1 MDTSRAPSPIW
12 DAAHAT
18 AGDAASWVTHAAP
31 GSSATIRTEAAR
43 GGAELRFDFDLAGPT
58 SWVIAR
64 REVELTL
71 PEHYVARI
79 RLRSTL
85 APNQFQLKLIDPS
98 NANVWWWR
106 QPIEASAEI
115 TTLVL
120 RRSALGFAWGPASGA
135 PPREIGAIEVALA
148 AGQGGAGTLWIETI
162 EIAAREAV
170 SGSPRVIAAQASS
183 HASGHESSFLVDGA
197 PGGSWCPAPD
207 DPAPALELDLGTLR
221 ECGGVV
227 MVLDGDRPFPP
238 TRVYAS
244 DTATGDAWALVSED
258 GGGTQPS
265 RWLARGEHEARRLRI
280 ELGRPAGG
288 ALAVRRVEIVPI
300 ERVLSPAAW
309 AASRAREAPRGRFPR
324 HLLGEQAY
332 WAIAG
337 GDGDAEKGLLSEDGA
352 LEVAAEGF
360 TLEPFL
366 VCEASVLS
374 WADVVAT
381 PALVDGSLPLPTVT
395 WSAGDLSL
403 EVSAFATG
411 LAEDR
416 ALVARY
422 RLSHRGEGERR
433 VRLVIAIRPYQVTP
447 AWQSLNVHPAV
458 APIERLARR
467 DDRIVVD
474 GRDAL
479 VLVTPPTR
487 FGVASTADGL
497 ASIFDGGFPEAAAID
512 DPLGFAEGALAYDLC
527 LAPGATET
535 VTIAVPRSVPAA
547 QHVARSRAW
556 ADERFAEAA
565 EAFRSRLAAIPIELP
580 PAAARFRD
588 SLRASVG
595 WILLNR
601 DGPRIQPGPRCYR
614 RSWIRDGTL
623 TGTALAEMGF
633 AEEARAF
640 LRWYA
645 PYQHEDGRVPCAVD
659 HAGIDPVA
667 EHDSHGQLAW
677 GVVEVYRLTGD
688 ERFLRELWPRVAL
701 ATDAIARL
709 RSTRLDDDARARGC
723 YGLMP
728 ESISHEGY
736 SSQPVHSFWDD
747 FFAVRGLAHA
757 AIGAEVLGET
767 AAAKRIAAL
776 RDAMRADLHAAVAAT
791 LTRHGIDVIPG
802 SVELGDFDPTSTSI
816 AFDPCEEAE
825 RFPRAALVH
834 TFERYWEEL
843 EARRAGRAPNDGYTP
858 YEIRNATALLRLGW
872 KDRALAQLE
881 WLIGDQRPPAWCQ
894 WPEVAWRE
902 QRAARFLG
910 DLPHGWVASSFVRTV
925 RRLVAYERE
934 ADGALVIGAGIP
946 AAWARDPA
954 GVRVRALPTPY
965 GPLSV
970 TITAASAPLG
980 DGEVVR
986 FAFEPGLCAPPGG
999 VELISPLDQPLRR
1012 VLVDGQ
1018 PAAIAPGAKLIHLAR
1033 IPFEVEI
1040 RTGLAASTAAS

>member
-1 MDTSRAPSPIW
+1 MDASHSPSPIW
-12 DAAHAT
+12 HAAHAT
-18 AGDAASWVTHAAP
+18 ASDAASWVTHAAP
-31 GSSATIRTEAAR
+31 GSSATLRTEPVH
-43 GGAELRFDFDLAGPT
+43 GGVALRFDFDLAGPT

-64 REVELTL
+64 RDVAFTL

-79 RLRSTL
+79 RLRARL
-85 APNQFQLKLIDPS
+85 APNQFQLKLIDRT

-106 QPIEASAEI
+106 QAIDASGET

-135 PPREIGAIEVALA
+135 PPREIGAIEIALA
-148 AGQGGAGTLWIETI
+148 AGQGGAGTLWIEKI

-170 SGSPRVIAAQASS
+170 SGAPRVIGAMASS
-183 HASGHESSFLVDGA
+183 HAGGHEASCLVDGA
-197 PGGSWCPAPD
+197 AGGAWHPAPD

-221 ECGGVV
+221 EWGGVV
-227 MVLDGDRPFPP
+227 VELEGDGPFPP
-238 TRVYAS
+238 TRLFAS
-244 DTATGDAWALVSED
+244 DAASSSDWALVSED
-258 GGGTQPS
+258 GGGAQPS
-265 RWLARGEHEARRLRI
+265 RWLARGEHEARRVRI
-280 ELGRPAGG
+280 DLGRNAGET
-288 ALAVRRVEIVPI
+288 LAVRRVAIVPI

-309 AASRAREAPRGRFPR
+309 ASSRAREAPRGHYPR

-337 GDGDAEKGLLSEDGA
+337 GDADAEKGLLSEDGA

-366 VCEASVLS
+366 VWEDSVLG

-395 WSAGDLSL
+395 WSAADLSL
-403 EVSAFATG
+403 EVSAFVTG
-411 LAEDR
+411 PGEER
-416 ALVARY
+416 ALVSRY

-433 VRLVIAIRPYQVTP
+433 VRLVVTIRPYQVTP

-487 FGVASTADGL
+487 FGVAATDTGL
-497 ASIFDGGFPEAAAID
+497 ASIFGGGFPEATAID
-512 DPLGFAEGALAYDLC
+512 DPLGFAEGALAYDLR

-535 VTIAVPRSVPAA
+535 VSIAVPRSVRAA
-547 QHVARSRAW
+547 RRVAHSRTW
-556 ADERFAEAA
+556 ADERFAEAVD
-565 EAFRSRLAAIPIELP
+565 AFRSRLAAIPIELP
-580 PAAARFRD
+580 PVAARFRD
-588 SLRASVG
+588 SLRASLG

-623 TGTALAEMGF
+623 TATALAEMGF

-688 ERFLRELWPRVAL
+688 ERFLRELWPRVAR
-701 ATDAIARL
+701 ATDAIAQL
-709 RSTRLDDDARARGC
+709 RATRLGDDARARGY

-747 FFAVRGLAHA
+747 LFAVRGLAHA
-757 AIGAEVLGET
+757 AIGAEAIGET

-776 RDAMRADLHAAVAAT
+776 RDSMRADLHAAVAAT
-791 LTRHGIDVIPG
+791 LARHGIDFIPG

-825 RFPRAALVH
+825 RLPRAALVR

-843 EARRAGRAPNDGYTP
+843 EARREGRAPNDGYTP

-881 WLIGDQRPPAWCQ
+881 WLLGDQRPPAWCQ
-894 WPEVAWRE
+894 WPEVSWRE

-946 AAWARDPA
+946 AAWVRDPA
-954 GVRVRALPTPY
+954 GVRVRTLPTHH
-965 GPLSV
+965 GPLTV
-970 TITAASAPLG
+970 TITAGAAPHGCARPECG
-980 DGEVVR
+980 DR
-986 FAFEPGLCAPPGG
+986 
-999 VELISPLDQPLRR
+999 
-1012 VLVDGQ
+1012 
-1018 PAAIAPGAKLIHLAR
+1018 
-1033 IPFEVEI
+1033 
-1040 RTGLAASTAAS
+1040 